1 MYVNAYICMYVCV
14 HTYAYLHARIHYTR
28 TCMCIHTHVALV
40 QLLQYY
46 TRESADTCV
55 DALNLGK
62 QSRLTADCKPLSGIC
77 NTCVVA

>member
-1 MYVNAYICMYVCV
+1 MHVCMRTYLCVLACTYTLHTYVYV
-14 HTYAYLHARIHYTR
+14 HT
-28 TCMCIHTHVALV
+28 HTHVALV

-62 QSRLTADCKPLSGIC
+62 QSRLTADRKPLSGIC